1 MINIT
6 DLHRLEN
13 ENEEQF
19 IFRLGQAK
27 DSGNLDMSWDEIA
40 NIINKEFRTDESE
53 YRSEAAYR
61 KPYQQAKRYF
71 EANVFK
77 TYKDEDSYF
86 KELQVQKQELEKEKV
101 KTRDERNELMRVI
114 REEARKESYK
124 DQILRSIS
132 EYQCNPLEYDKNK
145 QFNGVLKTDNDIVCT
160 VFDVHTGLNVD
171 NHFNVFNENVLKDR
185 LNAYLDKIFE
195 VQIRHGSENIY
206 VILSELISGLIHL
219 ALRIENN
226 QNLIEQF
233 LTVTNYLSQFLSELS
248 YHFNIVNVYVCPG
261 NHSRCHANKD
271 ENMRGENMD
280 LLAIPYLQAKLQNFS
295 NIKFHENVIDSSI
308 AIFTVRGQ
316 KIYGVHGDKDQ
327 MDTVVQKLTLY
338 TSVKPDIIY
347 MGHKH
352 TNAMLTSYDTKVI
365 QAGCLSG
372 GADEYCM
379 DKRLRNKAEQ
389 IISVITEDG
398 LDCLY
403 DVKF

>member
-1 MINIT
+1 MYDT
-6 DLHRLEN
+6 RRKESEN
-13 ENEEQF
+13 ECQYLW
-19 IFRLGQAK
+19 RLGQAK
-27 DSGNLDMSWDEIA
+27 DSGQLDADWNEIA
-40 NIINKEFRTDESE
+40 KLMNAEFGDPDKP
-53 YRSEAAYR
+53 YSEAAWR
-61 KPYQQAKRYF
+61 KPYQMSKKFF
-71 EANVFK
+71 EAGVFNK
-77 TYKDEDSYF
+77 LDEDKYF
-86 KELQVQKQELEKEKV
+86 KELQIQKQELEKEKV
-101 KTRDERNELMRVI
+101 KTRDERNELRRVI

-124 DQILRSIS
+124 EQILRSIS

-160 VFDVHTGLNVD
+160 IFDVHTGLNVN

-248 YHFNIVNVYVCPG
+248 YHFNVVNVYVCPG

-295 NIKFHENVIDSSI
+295 NIEFHENVIDSSI
-308 AIFTVRGQ
+308 AMFTVRGQ

>member
-1 MINIT
+1 MYDT
-6 DLHRLEN
+6 RRKEFEN
-13 ENEEQF
+13 ECQYLW
-19 IFRLGQAK
+19 RLGQAK
-27 DSGNLDMSWDEIA
+27 DSGQLDADWNEIA
-40 NIINKEFRTDESE
+40 RLMNSEFGDPDKP
-53 YRSEAAYR
+53 YSEAAWR
-61 KPYQQAKRYF
+61 KPYQMSKKFF
-71 EANVFK
+71 EAGVFNK
-77 TYKDEDSYF
+77 LDEDKYF
-86 KELQVQKQELEKEKV
+86 KELQIQKQELAKEQVKV
-101 KTRDERNELMRVI
+101 RDERNELKRVI

-160 VFDVHTGLNVD
+160 VFDVHTGLNVN
-171 NHFNVFNENVLKDR
+171 NHFNVFNEKVLKDR

-195 VQIRHGSENIY
+195 VQIRHGSENIF

-261 NHSRCHANKD
+261 NHSRCHANKN